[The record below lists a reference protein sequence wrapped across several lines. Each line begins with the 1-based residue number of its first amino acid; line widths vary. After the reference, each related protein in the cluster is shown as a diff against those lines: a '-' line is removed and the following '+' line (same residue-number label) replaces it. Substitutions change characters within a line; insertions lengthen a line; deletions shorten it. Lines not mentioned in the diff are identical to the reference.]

1 MSTENLNWRKTGK
14 SFSWN
19 GFTVCTNE
27 KQVFCGYA
35 VKANMFA
42 LERPFKKECR
52 SRDDS

>member
-19 GFTVCTNE
+19 SFTVCTNE

-35 VKANMFA
+35 VKANMLA